1 MIKRKSLQKKLAI
14 AAVAGMLV
22 LLLAASCVAQTSL
35 EISGPE
41 NCMDCSA
48 NASSSPG
55 LENAVQ
61 EMNSSNAPVSLAA
74 PGLVSPSG
82 ILNTGKP
89 TYVWKGVNS
98 CLYYCLEVTDDLDN
112 VVLKQWYDAA
122 DFPPAPG
129 ECSVTPQQS
138 LDPGDYSWRIQSWNC
153 PVGPKWSQKMDF
165 TVCTSSSFPGK
176 ATLVSPKDT
185 IGSKNPTFVWKSV
198 KGCTQYCLKV
208 ANANDQNH
216 PIFEKCY
223 DSAEVLSDQICSITP
238 GLDLAPGSYRWWIQ
252 TRNCK
257 GDGPWSNLM
266 SFKFQNTLPGRSMP
280 ISPQGL
286 ISTSTPTFIWTAVSA
301 STKYHL
307 QVENSSVI
315 VVNEWYDAEDVTRGS
330 RCSAFLPIALPDDD
344 ANYYWRIRAGND
356 AGNGPWSGLKEF
368 ETVCAFK
375 PGPAKKKP

>member
-1 MIKRKSLQKKLAI
+1 MIKRKSLQKKQAF
-14 AAVAGMLV
+14 AAVAGMLM
-22 LLLAASCVAQTSL
+22 LLLAASGVAQTSS
-35 EISGPE
+35 E
-41 NCMDCSA
+41 MH
-48 NASSSPG
+48 
-55 LENAVQ
+55 AVQ

-74 PGLVSPSG
+74 PDLVSPSG

-89 TYVWKGVNS
+89 TYVWKSVNS
-98 CLYYCLEVTDDLDN
+98 CLYYCLEVRDDQDN
-112 VVLKQWYDAA
+112 VVLKQWYDAS

-153 PVGPKWSQKMDF
+153 PVGPKWSQKMVF
-165 TVCTSSSFPGK
+165 TVCTSSTFPGK
-176 ATLVSPKDT
+176 ATLVSPKDI

-198 KGCTQYCLKV
+198 IGCTQYCLKV

-216 PIFEKCY
+216 PLLLECY
-223 DSAEVLSDQICSITP
+223 DAEEVISDQTCSITP
-238 GLDLAPGSYRWWIQ
+238 PLNLAAGSYRWWIQ

-257 GDGPWSNLM
+257 GDGPWSNYM
-266 SFKFQNTLPGRSMP
+266 SFNFANKSPGRSTP

-286 ISTSTPTFIWTAVSA
+286 ISTATPAFTWTAVSA
-301 STKYHL
+301 ATKYNL

-315 VVNEWYDAEDVTRGS
+315 VVNEWYDAEDVARGS

-344 ANYYWRIRAGND
+344 AYYYWRIRAGND
-356 AGNGPWSGLKEF
+356 AGNGPWSSLKEF

-375 PGPAKKKP
+375 PGPVKKEARNG